1 MSDDFI
7 AGLFARLQL
16 SSASEAADNF
26 NVDTILGDLVSLL
39 LDNPDPDAVETESI
53 RLFRFPELTASI
65 SVYREE
71 RELWLQFRIGYL
83 NGQACGQVQAT
94 DRKNFTSFVR
104 RQQHNPFRTLGG
116 RLVNF
121 ADFFVNEVED
131 AHHRFGADFLL
142 PDVGVNAAAD
152 LLDYL
157 LVRCI
162 Y

>member
-7 AGLFARLQL
+7 AGLFARLEL
-16 SSASEAADNF
+16 SSASDKF
-26 NVDTILGDLVSLL
+26 NIDTILGNLVSLL
-39 LDNPDPDAVETESI
+39 LGNPEPDAVETESI
-53 RLFRFPELTASI
+53 RLYRYPELTASI

-83 NGQACGQVQAT
+83 HEQVQAAGS
-94 DRKNFTSFVR
+94 KNFKSFVC
-104 RQQHNPFRTLGG
+104 RQQHNPFRTAGG
-116 RLVNF
+116 RSVNF

-142 PDVGVNAAAD
+142 RDLGANAAAD

-157 LVRCI
+157 LVQCN